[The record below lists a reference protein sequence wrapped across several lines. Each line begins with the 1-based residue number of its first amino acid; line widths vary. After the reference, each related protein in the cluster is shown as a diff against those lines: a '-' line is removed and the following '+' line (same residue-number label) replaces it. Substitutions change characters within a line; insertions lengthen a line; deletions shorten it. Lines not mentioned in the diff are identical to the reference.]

1 MIDAKKYLRQI
12 EILDR
17 RITAK
22 VEERQNVLDML
33 LRITPVMRDTT
44 SGGDAAG
51 HDKMENGVVKLTAY
65 EEEISADIDRLV
77 ELKREISEVIDLVE
91 NPKRRAVLRFRYINY
106 KSFEQIA
113 VDMDMS
119 YRNICYIHGKAL
131 RDVSRILE
139 EDNSGGKEKE
149 DQPTESACVQGGC

>member
-1 MIDAKKYLRQI
+1 MVDAKKYLRQI
-12 EILDR
+12 ENLDR

-44 SGGDAAG
+44 SGGASG

-65 EEEISADIDRLV
+65 EEEISADIDKLV
-77 ELKREISEVIDLVE
+77 ELKREISEVIDRVE

-113 VDMDMS
+113 ADMYMTE
-119 YRNICYIHGKAL
+119 RNIYHIHRKAL
-131 RDVSRILE
+131 RDVGKILE
-139 EDNSGGKEKE
+139 ENNYAEE
-149 DQPTESACVQGGC
+149 QEN

>member
-1 MIDAKKYLRQI
+1 MVAMIDAKKYLRQI

-44 SGGDAAG
+44 SGCASG
-51 HDKMENGVVKLTAY
+51 HDKMENGVVKLTGY
-65 EEEISADIDRLV
+65 EEEISADIDKLV
-77 ELKREISEVIDLVE
+77 ELKREISEVIDRVE

-113 VDMDMS
+113 VDMYMTE
-119 YRNICYIHGKAL
+119 RNIYHIHRKAL
-131 RDVSRILE
+131 RDVGKILE
-139 EDNSGGKEKE
+139 ENNYSEE
-149 DQPTESACVQGGC
+149 QEN

>member
-1 MIDAKKYLRQI
+1 MVDAKKYLRQI

-22 VEERQNVLDML
+22 TDEGQNVLDML
-33 LRITPVMRDTT
+33 LRVTPVLRDTT
-44 SGGDAAG
+44 SGGAAG

-65 EEEISADIDRLV
+65 EEEISADIDKLV
-77 ELKREISEVIDLVE
+77 ELKREISEVIDRVE

-113 VDMDMS
+113 VDMDMTG
-119 YRNICYIHGKAL
+119 RNIYHIHRKAL
-131 RDVSRILE
+131 RDVGKILE
-139 EDNSGGKEKE
+139 EKGYAEEQEK
-149 DQPTESACVQGGC
+149 

>member
-1 MIDAKKYLRQI
+1 MVDAKKYLRQI
-12 EILDR
+12 EILDF

-22 VEERQNVLDML
+22 VYERQNVLDML
-33 LRITPVMRDTT
+33 LRITPIMRDTT
-44 SGGDAAG
+44 SGGAAG

-65 EEEISADIDRLV
+65 EEEINADIDRLI
-77 ELKREISEVIDLVE
+77 ELKREISEVIDRVE
-91 NPKRRAVLRFRYINY
+91 NPKRRAVLRFRYINH

-131 RDVSRILE
+131 RDVWKILE
-139 EDNSGGKEKE
+139 ENVYAEE
-149 DQPTESACVQGGC
+149 QEN

>member
-12 EILDR
+12 EILDH
-17 RITAK
+17 RIMTK
-22 VEERQNVLDML
+22 TEERQRILDML

-44 SGGDAAG
+44 SGGASG

-65 EEEISADIDRLV
+65 EEEISADIERLIA
-77 ELKREISEVIDLVE
+77 LKREISAVIDLVE

-131 RDVSRILE
+131 RDVGKILE
-139 EDNSGGKEKE
+139 ENGYAEKQE
-149 DQPTESACVQGGC
+149 N

>member
-1 MIDAKKYLRQI
+1 MVDAKKYLRQI

-17 RITAK
+17 RITSK
-22 VEERQNVLDML
+22 IEERQNVLDML
-33 LRITPVMRDTT
+33 LRVTPVMRDTT
-44 SGGDAAG
+44 SGGAAG

-65 EEEISADIDRLV
+65 EDEISADIERLIS
-77 ELKREISEVIDLVE
+77 LKREISEVIDRVE

-131 RDVSRILE
+131 RDVGKILE
-139 EDNSGGKEKE
+139 ENGYVEEKE
-149 DQPTESACVQGGC
+149 N

>member
-1 MIDAKKYLRQI
+1 MVDAKKYLRQI

-44 SGGDAAG
+44 SGGASG

-65 EEEISADIDRLV
+65 EEEIGADIERLIA
-77 ELKREISEVIDLVE
+77 LKREISEVIDRVE
-91 NPKRRAVLRFRYINY
+91 NPKRRSVLRFRYINY

-119 YRNICYIHGKAL
+119 YRNTCYIHGKAL
-131 RDVSRILE
+131 LDVGKILE
-139 EDNSGGKEKE
+139 EKGYAEEKE
-149 DQPTESACVQGGC
+149 N

>member
-1 MIDAKKYLRQI
+1 MVDAKKYLRQI

-22 VEERQNVLDML
+22 IEERQNVLDML
-33 LRITPVMRDTT
+33 LRVTPVMRDTT
-44 SGGDAAG
+44 SGGAAG
-51 HDKMENGVVKLTAY
+51 NDKMENGVVKLTGY
-65 EEEISADIDRLV
+65 EEEISADIERLV
-77 ELKREISEVIDLVE
+77 ALKREISEMIDRVE

-131 RDVSRILE
+131 RDVSKILE
-139 EDNSGGKEKE
+139 EEGETGERHFCGN
-149 DQPTESACVQGGC
+149 

>member
-22 VEERQNVLDML
+22 TDEGQNVLDML
-33 LRITPVMRDTT
+33 LRVTPVLRDTT
-44 SGGDAAG
+44 SGGAAG
-51 HDKMENGVVKLTAY
+51 HDKIENGVVRLAEY
-65 EEEISADIDRLV
+65 GDEISADINRLV
-77 ELKREISEVIDLVE
+77 ALKREISEVIDRVE
-91 NPKRRAVLRFRYINY
+91 NPNRRAVLRFRYINY

-119 YRNICYIHGKAL
+119 YRNVCYIHRKAL
-131 RDVSRILE
+131 RDVGKILE
-139 EDNSGGKEKE
+139 EKGYAEEQEN
-149 DQPTESACVQGGC
+149 

>member
-1 MIDAKKYLRQI
+1 MVGAKKYLRQI

-44 SGGDAAG
+44 SGGAAG
-51 HDKMENGVVKLTAY
+51 HDKMENGVVKLTGY
-65 EEEISADIDRLV
+65 EEEISADIERLIA
-77 ELKREISEVIDLVE
+77 LKREISEVIDRVE
-91 NPKRRAVLRFRYINY
+91 NPNRRAVLRLRYINY

-113 VDMDMS
+113 VDMDMTE
-119 YRNICYIHGKAL
+119 RNIYHIHRKAL
-131 RDVSRILE
+131 RDVSKILE
-139 EDNSGGKEKE
+139 ENGYSE
-149 DQPTESACVQGGC
+149 

>member
-44 SGGDAAG
+44 SGGGSAG
-51 HDKMENGVVKLTAY
+51 HDKMENGVVKLTGY
-65 EEEISADIDRLV
+65 EEEISADIDKLV
-77 ELKREISEVIDLVE
+77 ELKREISEVIDRVE

-106 KSFEQIA
+106 KSSEQIA
-113 VDMDMS
+113 VDMDMTE
-119 YRNICYIHGKAL
+119 RNIYHIHRKAL
-131 RDVSRILE
+131 RDVGKILE
-139 EDNSGGKEKE
+139 ENNYAEE
-149 DQPTESACVQGGC
+149 QEN

>member
-1 MIDAKKYLRQI
+1 MVDAKKYLRQI

-44 SGGDAAG
+44 SGGAAG

-65 EEEISADIDRLV
+65 EEEISADIERLIA
-77 ELKREISEVIDLVE
+77 LKREISEVIDLAE

-113 VDMDMS
+113 VDMNMS
-119 YRNICYIHGKAL
+119 YRNVCYIHGKAL
-131 RDVSRILE
+131 RDVGKILE
-139 EDNSGGKEKE
+139 ENGYAEE
-149 DQPTESACVQGGC
+149 QEN

>member
-1 MIDAKKYLRQI
+1 MIDVKKYLRQI

-44 SGGDAAG
+44 SGGAAG
-51 HDKMENGVVKLTAY
+51 HDKLENGVVKLTAY
-65 EEEISADIDRLV
+65 EEEIRTDIERLIA
-77 ELKREISEVIDLVE
+77 LKREISEVIDRVE

-113 VDMDMS
+113 VDMDMTE
-119 YRNICYIHGKAL
+119 RNIYHIHRKAL
-131 RDVSRILE
+131 RDVGKILE
-139 EDNSGGKEKE
+139 ENSYAEE
-149 DQPTESACVQGGC
+149 QEN